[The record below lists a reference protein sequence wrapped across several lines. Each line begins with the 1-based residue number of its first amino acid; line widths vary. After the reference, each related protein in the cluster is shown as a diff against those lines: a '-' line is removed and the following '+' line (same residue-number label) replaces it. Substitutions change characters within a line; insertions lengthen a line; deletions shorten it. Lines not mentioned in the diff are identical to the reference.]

1 MTIDTTMADKDQLI
15 EFAKTEY
22 KVTIDPRTKI
32 ETIRIRVQGLIDG
45 VSADAVAEDIGAP
58 ASTEHADGVRW
69 VKSVV
74 NNGIYEFHEFLVG
87 AEFIPCDADGNIV

>member
-1 MTIDTTMADKDQLI
+1 MTIDTTVADKDQLI

-45 VSADAVAEDIGAP
+45 VSPDAVADDIGTTAHP
-58 ASTEHADGVRW
+58 EGGVRY
-69 VKSVV
+69 VKSAV
-74 NNGIYEFHEFLVG
+74 NGNVYEFQEFLVG
-87 AEFIPCDADGNIV
+87 PEFTPCDVDGNTV